1 MVTVSVIIPTYN
13 AEKTIVSTIKSVQNQ
28 TFKDIE
34 IIIID
39 DSSQDNTISILSDL
53 EEKRLSIYPAKHQGV
68 SSARNLGIT
77 KAQGKWI
84 AFLDA
89 DDLWKADKLEKQVQ
103 ALQNNPQAKIAY
115 SWTSFIDEKGQL
127 LWEGKPLYFQGNVYE
142 QLLIE
147 NFLASGSNALIEKEA
162 ITEIGNFDP
171 TLTIG
176 EDWEFYVRLAKK
188 FSFIVV
194 PERQILYR
202 YLSSS
207 STSKLNYLEEQL
219 FITIDKMF
227 SNVPS
232 QLQFYKQ
239 QTLAKAYGY
248 CVQKY
253 LQNMQHNYPYLRQII
268 NLLWKLI
275 KIYPK
280 ALLDDYTQ
288 GLIRGT
294 IKQSFITLF
303 RYNPSSY

>member
-13 AEKTIVSTIKSVQNQ
+13 AERTIVETIKSVQHQ
-28 TFKDIE
+28 TFKDLE

-39 DSSQDNTISILSDL
+39 DGSEDNTLSILSNL
-53 EEKRLSIYPAKHQGV
+53 EEKRLTIYSSEHQGV

-89 DDLWKADKLEKQVQ
+89 DDLWTVDKIEKQVQ
-103 ALQNNPQAKIAY
+103 VLQNNPQAKIAY

-127 LWEGKPLYFQGNVYE
+127 LWEGKPLYFEGNVYNE
-142 QLLIE
+142 LLIE
-147 NFLASGSNALIEKEA
+147 NFLASGSNALIEKKA
-162 ITEIGNFDP
+162 IMEIGKFDSN
-171 TLTIG
+171 LTIG

-188 FSFIVV
+188 FKFSVV

-207 STSKLNYLEEQL
+207 STSKLDSLEEQL
-219 FITIDKMF
+219 LITVDKIFI
-227 SNVPS
+227 NVPS
-232 QLQFYKQ
+232 QLQPGKS
-239 QTLAKAYGY
+239 QTLSKVYGY

-253 LQNMQHNYPYLRQII
+253 LQNMQHNYPYLRKIV

-275 KIYPK
+275 TIYPK
-280 ALLDDYTQ
+280 ALLDNYTQ

-294 IKQSFITLF
+294 IKQSFLILF
-303 RYNPSSY
+303 RYHPSRY